1 MKEKIHLVNKFK
13 KKYCLK
19 KWPRLSDTPTPTN
32 FCFEKKISF
41 HFSVGFKNNKKLC
54 LNYFSPR
61 KLAKFSEVQKHRP
74 VFHCFMPGA
83 RCCTTFLDRNLQIFN
98 LPAAA
103 LPAHWAGN
111 VCQGCYAKK
120 SFITLGRV
128 LS

>member
-1 MKEKIHLVNKFK
+1 MATIIRHTDANQFLFRK
-13 KKYCLK
+13 KKFLFI
-19 KWPRLSDTPTPTN
+19 
-32 FCFEKKISF
+32 FCWIQKQQKI
-41 HFSVGFKNNKKLC
+41 KLC